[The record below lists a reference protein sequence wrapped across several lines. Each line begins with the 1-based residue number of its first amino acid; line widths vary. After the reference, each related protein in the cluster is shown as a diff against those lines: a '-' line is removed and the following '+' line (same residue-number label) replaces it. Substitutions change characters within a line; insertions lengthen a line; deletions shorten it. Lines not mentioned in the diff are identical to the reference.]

1 MRKHMLAS
9 LVVLALLAG
18 CSTTGSAPTTAPV
31 TNQPTN
37 PAPAAQTPASYPT
50 PADGNVVVEP
60 TLEPG
65 QYPVPNSQPTAYPT
79 P

>member
-9 LVVLALLAG
+9 LVVLVLLAG

-31 TNQPTN
+31 SNQPTN
-37 PAPAAQTPASYPT
+37 PAPAQTPASYPT

-65 QYPVPNSQPTAYPT
+65 QYPAPNSQPTAYPT